1 LGKAATQSSR
11 VNRRGGAGEESGD
24 TETLGS
30 AKHFAAYFAGGTLM
44 RIGYLANFVCA
55 TTAGRAERRAV
66 AGARALI
73 VPLCILLGGCFR
85 FGPIN
90 LNMDQIDYSR
100 AVAEGE
106 RAQTLLNIIR
116 IRYGDTP
123 TFVNATQVISGYQ
136 LQRNV
141 NGTFEV
147 FPHAAAS
154 TFLGGGG
161 SVQLQESPTFTFQ
174 PVGGEAFAQSFLRPL
189 PPDQL
194 LPLLLTAAPVDML
207 LGLTVQSIGSLH
219 NASGFGATAREEGA
233 DFDRLLHDLRKL
245 QLAGLIRIRLEE
257 TFGPDGK
264 PLPRPKRVYFSL
276 KVPRDPDLAAVVT
289 DARRL
294 LGLQPRAVEVEVVY
308 GQTPSTSAQIAVL
321 TRSMLEVLTQ
331 IALQAEVPPGDI
343 ARGRTVPTME
353 RRATERRAFVTIH
366 SGPSKPDDSFGVVEY
381 DKTWF
386 WIDNN
391 DFDSKV
397 AFTFITIM
405 LAAAKTITAPGAIIT
420 IPAG

>member
-1 LGKAATQSSR
+1 MTA
-11 VNRRGGAGEESGD
+11 RRAG
-24 TETLGS
+24 
-30 AKHFAAYFAGGTLM
+30 
-44 RIGYLANFVCA
+44 
-55 TTAGRAERRAV
+55 RRAV
-66 AGARALI
+66 AGALALL

-90 LNMDQIDYSR
+90 LNIDQIDYSR
-100 AVAEGE
+100 ALAEGE
-106 RAQTLLNIIR
+106 RAQTLLNIVR
-116 IRYGDTP
+116 IRYGDVP

-147 FPHAAAS
+147 FPRAAAS

-189 PPDQL
+189 PPDQV
-194 LPLLLTAAPVDML
+194 LPLLLTSVPVDLL
-207 LGLTVQSIGSLH
+207 LGLTVQSIGPLQ
-219 NASGFGATAREEGA
+219 NASGFGPTEREESA
-233 DFDRLLHDLRKL
+233 DFDRLLHDLRRL
-245 QLAGLIRIRLEE
+245 QVAGLIRIRLEE
-257 TFGPDGK
+257 AFGPDGK

-276 KVPRDPDLAAVVT
+276 KVPRDPDLAGVAA

-308 GQTPSTSAQIAVL
+308 GQTPSTPAQIAVL
-321 TRSMLEVLTQ
+321 TRSMLGVLTQ
-331 IALQAEVPPGDI
+331 IALQVEVPPGDI
-343 ARGRTVPTME
+343 ARGRTVATME
-353 RRATERRAFVTIH
+353 RRAPERRAFVTIH
-366 SGPSKPDDSFGVVEY
+366 SGPSKPDDSFGAIEY

-386 WIDNN
+386 WIDND

-397 AFTFITIM
+397 AFTLVTIM
-405 LAAAKTITAPGAIIT
+405 LAAAKTITAPGTVIA